1 MLQFLKA
8 LSLQVLNVRHAK
20 TIGAGLVL
28 CGIGVILTAG
38 DPAAAQIADAG
49 QALLDEL
56 VAYGP
61 TVAGLGILV
70 CGVGMIASL
79 QGALY
84 AGVPMVVG
92 GTIVSLVP
100 DIQAL
105 LGFA

>member
-1 MLQFLKA
+1 MLQLLKA
-8 LSLQVLNVRHAK
+8 LTRKVLDLRHAR
-20 TIGAGLVL
+20 TIGVGLLIFGV
-28 CGIGVILTAG
+28 GVILTAG